1 MATAKNDSGE
11 VRVGEMTRGQ
21 IEVTVIGESPLICN
35 AMSAKASMELLLP
48 KKKTTAERAMS
59 LKHEPYAE
67 FKRSM
72 YTSRSA
78 DSDALVVVKA
88 TSFKKSIMGAALDMP
103 GAKKAQIGRLMYVE
117 GLYSPD
123 EICIYG
129 VPQMMMSITR
139 SADMNKTPDVR
150 TRAIFPTWC
159 ATFSVSFATPML
171 NQTTIANLLSGA
183 GLTQGI
189 GDWRVE
195 KGSGNYGRF
204 RLADPADPVV
214 QLLKATGDR
223 RAQADAILSPEY
235 YDSETEELATWFDEE
250 IERRGQAKL
259 LTARRGVAA

>member
-1 MATAKNDSGE
+1 MAMAKNEVGE
-11 VRVGEMTRGQ
+11 VRVGEVTREKV
-21 IEVTVIGESPLICN
+21 EVTVFGDSPLICN

-72 YTSRSA
+72 YTSRSEE
-78 DSDALVVVKA
+78 SDALVVVKA
-88 TSFKKSIMGAALDMP
+88 TSFKKAIMNAALDLP

-129 VPQMMMSITR
+129 TPQMMMSITR

-150 TRAIFPTWC
+150 TRAIFPAWC
-159 ATFSVSFATPML
+159 ATFLVSFATPML
-171 NQTTIANLLSGA
+171 NQLTIANLLNAA

-204 RLADPADPVV
+204 RLAEPGDPIVT
-214 QLLKATGDR
+214 LLKETGGR
-223 RAQADAILSPEY
+223 AAQAEAIRNPEY
-235 YDSETEELATWFDEE
+235 YDSETDELATWFDDE
-250 IERRGQAKL
+250 IERRGQSKL